1 MPEKLRETEKGVFY
15 ARNYPQHTYV
25 LQRMKS
31 ASGSTISAPV
41 YNGDGTL
48 VISARVFHGGEIF
61 VVWSRVYQAQDT
73 TGFSRTKV
81 IRTHYW
87 PAIHLV
93 FTTIIS
99 FAARRP

>member
-1 MPEKLRETEKGVFY
+1 
-15 ARNYPQHTYV
+15 
-25 LQRMKS
+25 MKS
-31 ASGSTISAPV
+31 ASRSTISAPV

-61 VVWSRVYQAQDT
+61 VVWSRVYQARDT
-73 TGFSRTKV
+73 TGFSSTKV
-81 IRTHYW
+81 IRTRYW
-87 PAIHLV
+87 PAIPLV